1 METMKARI
9 TLLHKTEEEWNK
21 ISFQPKLG
29 EVIVYDPDEKRTY
42 SRLKIGDGVHELKD
56 LPFLVEAT
64 INDKSF
70 VAIDGGRID

>member
-9 TLLHKTEEEWNK
+9 TLLHKTEAAWNK

-29 EVIVYDPDEKRTY
+29 EIIVYDPDENY
-42 SRLKIGDGVHELKD
+42 NYARLKIGDGIHELKD